1 MKTINMLAIASIFA
15 RSRVSLVKMSL
26 FATLLLPLGCA
37 KSPSDEAPLT
47 IKLYQ
52 RWELQPG
59 DSIADRQVLGGLGDI
74 AVALDGNR
82 VYAPFDGRTQFDN
95 HRCLIFSSPDVPA
108 YLFRLCG
115 LSQLRLGAVRE
126 GEAIGSGKLLL
137 FAALRKQPNGTWAI
151 VEPAKGILERTLKKT
166 V

>member
-1 MKTINMLAIASIFA
+1 MLAIVSIFA
-15 RSRVSLVKMSL
+15 RSEVALIRMSL
-26 FATLLLPLGCA
+26 LVVTLLLPLGCA
-37 KSPSDEAPLT
+37 KPPSEDAPLK

-52 RWELQPG
+52 NWELQPG
-59 DSIADRQVLGGLGDI
+59 DTIADRTVLGGLGDI
-74 AVALDGNR
+74 AVALDGNQ
-82 VYAPFDGRTQFDN
+82 VYAPFEGRTQLDN

-115 LSQLRLGAVRE
+115 LNKPRLGAVSQ
-126 GEAIGSGKLLL
+126 GETIGSGKLLL

-166 V
+166 K

>member
-1 MKTINMLAIASIFA
+1 MLVTVSIFA
-15 RSRVSLVKMSL
+15 RLEFALISMSL
-26 FATLLLPLGCA
+26 LVAMLLLPLGCA
-37 KSPSDEAPLT
+37 KPPSEEAPLK

-52 RWELQPG
+52 NWELQPG
-59 DSIADRQVLGGLGDI
+59 DTIADRKVLGGLGDI
-74 AVALDGNR
+74 AVALDGNY

-115 LSQLRLGAVRE
+115 LNKPHLGAVSQ
-126 GEAIGSGKLLL
+126 GDVIGSGKLLL

-166 V
+166 E